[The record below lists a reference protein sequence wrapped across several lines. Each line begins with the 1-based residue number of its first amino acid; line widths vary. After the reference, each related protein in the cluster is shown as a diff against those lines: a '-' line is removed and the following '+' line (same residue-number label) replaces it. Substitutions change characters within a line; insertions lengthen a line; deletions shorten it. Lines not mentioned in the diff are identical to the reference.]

1 MHEVLEYYK
10 ANLEYYKAHPLEKII
25 RYSIGGLEDDS
36 TLEEIRD
43 VLDDLVELAIKQ
55 DPVSQELLRQIA
67 ARELKAKFK
76 LPQASKLIE
85 AAFKNVGEPDG
96 E

>member
-1 MHEVLEYYK
+1 MQKL
-10 ANLEYYKAHPLEKII
+10 LEYYKAHPLEKII
-25 RYSIGGLEDDS
+25 RNSIGGLEEGDS
-36 TLEEIRD
+36 TLEDIRD
-43 VLDDLVELAIKQ
+43 ALDDLVELAMNQ

-76 LPQASKLIE
+76 LRQASKLIE
-85 AAFKNVGEPDG
+85 AAFKNVGETDG

>member
-1 MHEVLEYYK
+1 MHEVLEYFK
-10 ANLEYYKAHPLEKII
+10 THPLEKII

-36 TLEEIRD
+36 TLDDIRD

-85 AAFKNVGEPDG
+85 VAFKNVGETDG

>member
-1 MHEVLEYYK
+1 MHEVLEYY
-10 ANLEYYKAHPLEKII
+10 EAHPLEKII
-25 RYSIGGLEDDS
+25 RFSIGGLEGDS
-36 TLEEIRD
+36 TLEDIRD
-43 VLDDLVELAIKQ
+43 ALDDLVELTMKQ

-85 AAFKNVGEPDG
+85 AAFKNVGETDG
-96 E
+96 A

>member
-1 MHEVLEYYK
+1 MHEV
-10 ANLEYYKAHPLEKII
+10 LEYYKAHPLEKII
-25 RYSIGGLEDDS
+25 RYSIGGLEGDS
-36 TLEEIRD
+36 TLEDIRD
-43 VLDDLVELAIKQ
+43 ALDDLVELAMQQ
-55 DPVSQELLRQIA
+55 DPVSQELLKQIA

-85 AAFKNVGEPDG
+85 VAFKNVGETDG

>member
-1 MHEVLEYYK
+1 MQELW
-10 ANLEYYKAHPLEKII
+10 EYYKAHPLEAVIES
-25 RYSIGGLEDDS
+25 SIGGLEDDS
-36 TLEEIRD
+36 TLEDIRQA
-43 VLDDLVELAIKQ
+43 LDDLVELVVKH

-85 AAFKNVGEPDG
+85 AAFKNVGETDG
-96 E
+96 A

>member
-1 MHEVLEYYK
+1 MHEL
-10 ANLEYYKAHPLEKII
+10 LEYYKAHPLEKII
-25 RYSIGGLEDDS
+25 SYSIGGLEDDS
-36 TLEEIRD
+36 TLEDIRD
-43 VLDDLVELAIKQ
+43 ALDDLVELAMKQ

-85 AAFKNVGEPDG
+85 AAFKNVGEKDG